1 MPEASK
7 FWQHRRRAAI
17 AASKATQRRRSA
29 ASPTSS
35 AQSTDL
41 PSFQFCFLLLSDL
54 GVTTTYQ
61 FPKKGEKEKS
71 FDFWPRAAAVVDR
84 AEESQK
90 MNGKE
95 EDFFFYS
102 VDY

>member
-61 FPKKGEKEKS
+61 FPKKRKKKS